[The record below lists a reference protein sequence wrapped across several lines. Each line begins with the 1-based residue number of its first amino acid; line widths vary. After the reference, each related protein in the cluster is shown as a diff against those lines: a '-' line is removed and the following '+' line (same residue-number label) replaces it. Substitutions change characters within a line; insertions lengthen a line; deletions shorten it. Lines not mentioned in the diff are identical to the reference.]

1 MILSVISLLYLLDGM
16 VLDYVTPLFCC
27 ASQEFIA
34 SLKITESLC
43 NLILHHDL
51 IEVKA
56 IQISQKS
63 SLQSLKQEYYSKSSA
78 DLRQHLSSSL

>member
-27 ASQEFIA
+27 ASQEFVA

-56 IQISQKS
+56 IHKF
-63 SLQSLKQEYYSKSSA
+63 
-78 DLRQHLSSSL
+78 LRNHHYNHLSRNTIPRVLLVFVSI